1 MYVYVYDGFVTDKRH
16 ENLLSRVET
25 RLTDLGI
32 SGRIERLTM
41 FKDIGEI
48 VADAAA
54 QGCETIVAVGDDG
67 TVGRLIDVVGTHEMA
82 FGVIP
87 IGDGPH
93 TIASLLGVDEGVE
106 ACNILSRRV
115 LHTVD
120 LGRINDHFF
129 LSSVRIPRTRAAISC
144 DGPRGKFSI
153 NTVLGEEKQESEV
166 EICNLAPMKLSAS
179 GATSVSS
186 PRDGYLETILQPA
199 PRRGFFSRFFRAAEP
214 LPEPSRFPVRRVT
227 VRHHQPVTVV
237 RDGQRLSSSVLNIG
251 ILPNRM
257 RVITGKTRK
266 FE

>member
-1 MYVYVYDGFVTDKRH
+1 MYVYVYDGFVTERKH
-16 ENLLSRVET
+16 EKMLSRVET

-41 FKDIGEI
+41 FKNIDEI

-67 TVGRLIDVVGTHEMA
+67 TVGRLIDSVGLHDMA

-93 TIASLLGVDEGVE
+93 TIAGLLGVDEGVE

-144 DGPRGKFSI
+144 NGQYSVIPTEDNEIR
-153 NTVLGEEKQESEV
+153 
-166 EICNLAPMKLSAS
+166 ICNLAPM
-179 GATSVSS
+179 SVSDAGEAMISS
-186 PRDGYLETILQPA
+186 PRDGFLQTVFQPS
-199 PRRGFFSRFFRAAEP
+199 PRQGFFSRLFRAAEP
-214 LPEPSRFPVRRVT
+214 LPPSTVVPVRT
-227 VRHHQPVTVV
+227 LTMRHSQPVTVL
-237 RDGQRLSSSVLNIG
+237 RDGQRLSSSALDIE
-251 ILPNRM
+251 ILPNRLK
-257 RVITGKTRK
+257 VITGKTRK

>member
-1 MYVYVYDGFVTDKRH
+1 MYVYVYDGFVTDKKH
-16 ENLLSRVET
+16 EKLLSRVET

-41 FKDIGEI
+41 FKNISEI

-54 QGCETIVAVGDDG
+54 QGCETIVAVGNDE
-67 TVGRLIDVVGTHEMA
+67 TVGRLIDVVGSHEMA

-93 TIASLLGVDEGVE
+93 SIASLLGVEEGVE

-120 LGRINDHFF
+120 LGRINDHYF

-144 DGPRGKFSI
+144 NGQYSVIPTED
-153 NTVLGEEKQESEV
+153 NEV
-166 EICNLAPMKLSAS
+166 HVCNLAEMSVSGTGEAS
-179 GATSVSS
+179 ISS
-186 PRDGYLETILQPA
+186 PRDGFLQTVFQPS
-199 PRRGFFSRFFRAAEP
+199 PQRGLFSRLFRAAEP
-214 LPEPSRFPVRRVT
+214 LPPPTVVPVRKLT
-227 VRHHQPVTVV
+227 VRHSQPVTVI
-237 RDGQRLSSSVLNIG
+237 RDGQRLSSSVLDIE
-251 ILPNRM
+251 ILPNRLK
-257 RVITGKTRK
+257 VITGKTRK

>member
-1 MYVYVYDGFVTDKRH
+1 MYTYVYDGFVTDKRH
-16 ENLLSRVET
+16 EKLLSRVET

-54 QGCETIVAVGDDG
+54 QGCETIVAVGDDS
-67 TVGRLIDVVGTHEMA
+67 TVGRLIDVVGKHDMA

-93 TIASLLGVDEGVE
+93 TIANLLGVEEGVE

-115 LHTVD
+115 LHAVD

-144 DGPRGKFSI
+144 NGQYSVIPTED
-153 NTVLGEEKQESEV
+153 NEV
-166 EICNLAPMKLSAS
+166 HVCNLAPMTV
-179 GATSVSS
+179 GADGDAAISS
-186 PRDGYLETILQPA
+186 PRDGFLQTVFQPS
-199 PRRGFFSRFFRAAEP
+199 PRRGFFSKLFRAAEP
-214 LPEPSRFPVRRVT
+214 PPPPTVVPVRTLT
-227 VRHHQPVTVV
+227 VKHHQPVTVI
-237 RDGQRLSSSVLNIG
+237 RDGQRLSSSVLDIEV
-251 ILPNRM
+251 LPKRLK
-257 RVITGKTRK
+257 VITGKSRK

>member
-1 MYVYVYDGFVTDKRH
+1 MYVYVYDGFVTDKKH
-16 ENLLSRVET
+16 EKLLSRVET

-41 FKDIGEI
+41 FKNIEEI

-67 TVGRLIDVVGTHEMA
+67 TVGRLIDSVGLHDMA

-87 IGDGPH
+87 IGEGPH
-93 TIASLLGVDEGVE
+93 SIAALLGVDEGVE

-144 DGPRGKFSI
+144 NGQYSVIPTED
-153 NTVLGEEKQESEV
+153 NEV
-166 EICNLAPMKLSAS
+166 HVCNLAPMTTSAA
-179 GATSVSS
+179 GAAEISS
-186 PRDGYLETILQPA
+186 PMDGFLQTVFQPS
-199 PRRGFFSRFFRAAEP
+199 PRRGFFSGLFRAAEP
-214 LPEPSRFPVRRVT
+214 LPPPTIVPVRT
-227 VRHHQPVTVV
+227 LTMRHHQPVTVI
-237 RDGQRLSSSVLNIG
+237 RDGQRLSSSVLDIE
-251 ILPNRM
+251 ILPGRLK
-257 RVITGKTRK
+257 VITGKTRK

>member
-16 ENLLSRVET
+16 EKLLSRVET

-41 FKDIGEI
+41 FKDVGEI

-67 TVGRLIDVVGTHEMA
+67 TVGRLIDAVGLHDMA

-87 IGDGPH
+87 IGEGPH
-93 TIASLLGVDEGVE
+93 SIASLLGVDEGVE

-144 DGPRGKFSI
+144 NGQYSVIPTED
-153 NTVLGEEKQESEV
+153 NEV
-166 EICNLAPMKLSAS
+166 HVCNLAPIPASAA
-179 GATSVSS
+179 GAGISS
-186 PRDGYLETILQPA
+186 PRDGYLQTVFQPS
-199 PRRGFFSRFFRAAEP
+199 PKRGFFSGLFRAAEP
-214 LPEPSRFPVRRVT
+214 IPSPTVVPVRTMRVK
-227 VRHHQPVTVV
+227 HSQPVTVI
-237 RDGQRLSSSVLNIG
+237 RDGQRLSSSVLDIE
-251 ILPNRM
+251 ILPERLK
-257 RVITGKTRK
+257 VITGKSRK